1 MKAVAAVFLLEAR
14 SCGRTGQT
22 FFVGAKTRPATVEGK
37 QQVMLFHAL
46 TWHQHKPRHGTPL
59 AIWAQHYLLTHKG
72 QGRCLTLDSLQ
83 C

>member
-37 QQVMLFHAL
+37 QQVWLFLAQ
-46 TWHQHKPRHGTPL
+46 TGVGTSPDMGLHL
-59 AIWAQHYLLTHKG
+59 AVWVQHYLLTTTG
-72 QGRCLTLDSLQ
+72 QGFGASL
-83 C
+83 